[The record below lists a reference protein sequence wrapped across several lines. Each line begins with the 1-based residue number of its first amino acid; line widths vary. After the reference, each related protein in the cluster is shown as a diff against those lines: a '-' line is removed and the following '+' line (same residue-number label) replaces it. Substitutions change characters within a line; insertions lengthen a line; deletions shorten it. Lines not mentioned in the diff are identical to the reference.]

1 MMLEQAKKLRKNAT
15 ETETLFWFEVKDR
28 RLGGY
33 KFRRQCPIGRYI
45 VDFLCLEKKLIVE
58 IDGGQHN
65 EREKDKIRDEYLSG
79 LGFKVLRFW
88 NNELLEN
95 MEGVL
100 STLTLALSQR
110 ERELAS

>member
-1 MMLEQAKKLRKNAT
+1 MLEQAKKLRKNAT

-28 RLGGY
+28 RLGGH
-33 KFRRQCPIGRYI
+33 KFRRQCPIGKYI

-65 EREKDKIRDEYLSG
+65 EKTNDKIRDEYLSA
-79 LGFKVLRFW
+79 LGFKVMRFW

-95 MEGVL
+95 MDGVL

-110 ERELAS
+110 ERELVT